1 MITRHSSRIL
11 PIDKS
16 FLVSKLDHATG
27 YDRIAGYFSSSIFEV
42 ADEVM
47 DTISGPVRVICN
59 THLDV
64 QDIKERV
71 ICKVI
76 QGSVRKKD

>member
-11 PIDKS
+11 PIDRS
-16 FLVSKLDHATG
+16 FLISRLDHARG

-42 ADEVM
+42 ADEMM
-47 DTISGPVRVICN
+47 DAINGPVRVICN

-64 QDIKERV
+64 QDIKSARFTSALWHEMV
-71 ICKVI
+71 
-76 QGSVRKKD
+76 